1 MNLKSKP
8 LIGQITKFYLTNF
21 LKHQTYFFP
30 IIVLFYQSNHLSFL
44 EIFWLYSIKSV
55 VFVIME
61 IPSGII
67 ADIIGKNKANIFARF
82 MIIPALLIF
91 IYADSFSMFALAN
104 ILMNLGDV
112 FKSGKHKAIIYDY
125 LKSHPEIKKSYPEII
140 GESKV
145 WSRIGEGVASLAGAI
160 IASAFGL
167 RSVFILSLIPAVLN
181 LINALSYEKSD
192 EPHVKKEARFDFKE
206 YVKHFKKTVI
216 FLKKSPFLIFLMI
229 NSSIIFFSWSVS
241 SIILQPYLQKL
252 GVSVE
257 NFGLIYA
264 CFLLAAALASKYASD
279 LGKMIG
285 INKAINYYG
294 WLMIIPFLVLTE
306 TSSIPLLL
314 FAFILINFVKSAYHP
329 IMIGELAK
337 KPEAEIRST
346 VLSIAA
352 MFGSILY
359 FVTLP
364 LTGYILDI
372 SNINIVMMI
381 TAGALILNQVIFNI
395 AIKKFKAYENF

>member
-1 MNLKSKP
+1 MNLRSKP

-44 EIFWLYSIKSV
+44 EIFWLYSIKSI
-55 VFVIME
+55 VFVLME

-82 MIIPALLIF
+82 MIIPALTIF
-91 IYADSFSMFALAN
+91 IFANSFWMFVLAN
-104 ILMNLGDV
+104 VLMNLGDV
-112 FKSGKHKAIIYDY
+112 FKSGKHKAIIFDY

-145 WSRIGEGVASLAGAI
+145 WSRIGEGVASLAGAV

-181 LINALSYEKSD
+181 LFNALAYEKLE
-192 EPHVKKEARFDFKE
+192 EPHIKKEVRFDFKE
-206 YVKHFKKTVI
+206 YVAHFKKTAI
-216 FLKKSPFLIFLMI
+216 FLKKSPFLVFLMI

-241 SIILQPYLQKL
+241 AIILQPYLQKL
-252 GVSVE
+252 GVSLE

-264 CFLLAAALASKYASD
+264 CFLLVAALASKYASA

-285 INKAINYYG
+285 IKKAINYYG
-294 WLMIIPFLVLTE
+294 WLMVVPFLTLAE
-306 TSSIPLLL
+306 TSSVPLLL
-314 FAFILINFVKSAYHP
+314 FAFVVINFIKSAYHP

-346 VLSIAA
+346 VLSVAA

-364 LTGYILDI
+364 LTGYILDV
-372 SNINIVMMI
+372 SNISVIMTI
-381 TAGALILNQVIFNI
+381 IAAALILNQIIYNA
-395 AIKKFKAYENF
+395 AIKKYKAYENS